1 MIIFRM
7 MITFLKAQLASI
19 IGSFADFLSTIL
31 LVEVFHCWYITGNF
45 IGNILG
51 GFTQFMLCRNWAF
64 KAGEGKISA
73 QAIKFILVWI
83 GNLVLSA
90 GGVYFFTH
98 YLEINYIISK
108 TITSVLLGV
117 SYNYLMQKKFVFA
130 ERVDS

>member
-1 MIIFRM
+1 
-7 MITFLKAQLASI
+7 MITFLKVQAASI
-19 IGSFADFLSTIL
+19 IGSLADFLTTIV
-31 LVEVFHCWYITGNF
+31 LVEIFHCWYITGNF

-51 GFTQFMLCRNWAF
+51 GITQFILCRNWAF
-64 KAGEGKISA
+64 KAGEGKIPA
-73 QAIKFILVWI
+73 QAIRFIIMWI

-98 YLEINYIISK
+98 YIEINYIISK

-130 ERVDS
+130 V